1 MRDTPI
7 GVADGMPLGLVSRP
21 SRALARECRAL
32 LQRLAPGQIQDRYRL
47 PRRGARVVD
56 RGGLEN
62 RCTREGTVGS
72 NPTPSA
78 IDINLVP

>member
-1 MRDTPI
+1 
-7 GVADGMPLGLVSRP
+7 
-21 SRALARECRAL
+21 
-32 LQRLAPGQIQDRYRL
+32 
-47 PRRGARVVD
+47 VVD

-78 IDINLVP
+78 MTRTRRARGPFELGPVAGAADGAPVRRRAWGFGLGTGACFAGP